1 MLKLNSLFLL
11 HLPSIALYLLSSL
24 SPSLPFCS
32 HSPPP
37 SLYILPLPPPSTFF
51 SLGFHYLIK
60 FSVSDLTVLWNGSF
74 RLTFSGREK
83 RPFLLLLL
91 LLVAFLFPG
100 KFRSLSSD
108 SSFQNYSTPFV
119 VNIRMLDF
127 VVKEEGKEEEEE
139 ACNENSWGWG
149 IDVDEI
155 WFEKKR
161 RSKVYCW
168 IRFRNIVSSFKNIPI
183 KYKWHKRCRNSWKYY
198 KTACEE
204 YFSEIAEFE
213 LRFDVVKKKKHF
225 YLGSSNQRN
234 GRKSNHEKE

>member
-1 MLKLNSLFLL
+1 MKSGHFFFFFFFLL
-11 HLPSIALYLLSSL
+11 
-24 SPSLPFCS
+24 PF
-32 HSPPP
+32 
-37 SLYILPLPPPSTFF
+37 FF
-51 SLGFHYLIK
+51 QASEI
-60 FSVSDLTVLWNGSF
+60 
-74 RLTFSGREK
+74 
-83 RPFLLLLL
+83 
-91 LLVAFLFPG
+91 
-100 KFRSLSSD
+100 RSLSSD

-127 VVKEEGKEEEEE
+127 VVKEEGKEEEEEE

-213 LRFDVVKKKKHF
+213 LRFDVVKKKETFLSWFIEPTKWKEIESRE
-225 YLGSSNQRN
+225 GIKQKIKSSEVLFRENFFLFLRIDVEFGTN
-234 GRKSNHEKE
+234 TSSTT

>member
-1 MLKLNSLFLL
+1 
-11 HLPSIALYLLSSL
+11 
-24 SPSLPFCS
+24 
-32 HSPPP
+32 
-37 SLYILPLPPPSTFF
+37 
-51 SLGFHYLIK
+51 
-60 FSVSDLTVLWNGSF
+60 
-74 RLTFSGREK
+74 
-83 RPFLLLLL
+83 
-91 LLVAFLFPG
+91 
-100 KFRSLSSD
+100 
-108 SSFQNYSTPFV
+108 
-119 VNIRMLDF
+119 MLDF

-234 GRKSNHEKE
+234 GRKSNHERFYLEKISFYFFASTWNLARIRHQRRKIATLRLFSPQLVSEIRRSRAVWRENSVLPSPPFVVAERWFLSGWIKNLHCVPFEITFILNFITFHRYFHFLRVYKIFRRKRNAF

>member
-1 MLKLNSLFLL
+1 
-11 HLPSIALYLLSSL
+11 
-24 SPSLPFCS
+24 
-32 HSPPP
+32 
-37 SLYILPLPPPSTFF
+37 
-51 SLGFHYLIK
+51 
-60 FSVSDLTVLWNGSF
+60 
-74 RLTFSGREK
+74 
-83 RPFLLLLL
+83 
-91 LLVAFLFPG
+91 
-100 KFRSLSSD
+100 
-108 SSFQNYSTPFV
+108 
-119 VNIRMLDF
+119 MLDF
-127 VVKEEGKEEEEE
+127 VVKEEGKEEEEEE

-198 KTACEE
+198 KTASEE

-234 GRKSNHEKE
+234 GRKSNHERFYLGKISFYFFASTWNLARIRHQRRKIATLRLFSPQLVSEIRRSRAVWRENSVLPSPPFVLAERWFLSGWIKNLHCVPFEITFILNFITFHRYFHFLRVYKIFRRKRNAF